1 MRAAGAKKRK
11 NFRRRKRPPKKN
23 GEPHKACPPFFCP
36 EGKGR
41 FEEKER
47 RGALFRARR
56 NEKEGRKN
64 VAEPKNR
71 FGNTVP
77 ETYKRCGFLAEKVVF
92 LLRMCYTT
100 KESEEL

>member
-23 GEPHKACPPFFCP
+23 GEPHKACPPFFCS

-47 RGALFRARR
+47 RWAHFRARR
-56 NEKEGRKN
+56 NEEEESKN
-64 VAEPKNR
+64 AAEQKNR
-71 FGNTVP
+71 FGNTVF
-77 ETYKRCGFLAEKVVF
+77 ETYKRCDFLAEKVVF

-100 KESEEL
+100 KESEAL